1 MKRFV
6 LILALAC
13 LLAGCAPAD
22 YETMADE
29 YLEPEQK
36 AAAEMVAVLPP
47 DATVMTMEGGESI
60 WLCDG
65 FTLSMQTLAAG
76 DLDATLRQV
85 TGYGK
90 DQLAV
95 MTRQS
100 EGLKRH
106 ECSWVC
112 AGEGG
117 DQVGRTV
124 ILDDGEYHYV
134 LSLLTD
140 AEKVSSLKEDWG
152 RILETVSLDIVP
164 SPGGTAPDIGQ

>member
-1 MKRFV
+1 MKKFV
-6 LILALAC
+6 LILGLV
-13 LLAGCAPAD
+13 LLLTGCAPAD
-22 YETMADE
+22 YETMADVYE
-29 YLEPEQK
+29 EPERK
-36 AAAEMVAVLPP
+36 MPANLLAALPP
-47 DATVMTMEGGESI
+47 DATVLTMEDGQTGSM

-65 FTLSMQTLAAG
+65 YTVSVQTLASG

-95 MTRQS
+95 MERRQDS
-100 EGLKRH
+100 LKRY
-106 ECSWVC
+106 ECTWVC

-124 ILDDGEYHYV
+124 ILDDGSYHYA

-140 AEKVSSLKEDWG
+140 AERAGELKEAWG
-152 RILETVSLDIVP
+152 QILDTVSLDIVP
-164 SPGGTAPDIGQ
+164 

>member
-6 LILALAC
+6 GLLLTIL
-13 LLAGCAPAD
+13 LLSGCAPVD
-22 YETMADE
+22 YETMGDD
-29 YLEPEQK
+29 YLQPEAK
-36 AAAEMVAVLPP
+36 TAANLLVELPP
-47 DATVMTMEGGESI
+47 DATVLTMESGESI

-65 FTLSMQTLAAG
+65 YTVSVQTLASG

-95 MTRQS
+95 MKWQQ
-100 EGLKRH
+100 EGLKRY

-124 ILDDGEYHYV
+124 ILDDGSYHYV

-140 AEKVSSLKEDWG
+140 AQNVAQLKEDWG
-152 RILETVSLDIVP
+152 RMLDTVSLDI
-164 SPGGTAPDIGQ
+164 AP

>member
-6 LILALAC
+6 LIMVLT
-13 LLAGCAPAD
+13 LLLSGCAPAD
-22 YETMADE
+22 YETMADD

-36 AAAEMVAVLPP
+36 ASANLVAVLPP
-47 DATVMTMEGGESI
+47 DAAVMAAESGESI

-65 FTLSMQTLAAG
+65 FTVSIQTMAAG

-95 MTRQS
+95 MTRQQES
-100 EGLKRH
+100 LKRN

-117 DQVGRTV
+117 DQVGRVV
-124 ILDDGEYHYV
+124 ILDDGDYHYV

-140 AEKVSSLKEDWG
+140 AENVSALKAEWD
-152 RILETVSLDIVP
+152 RILETISLDIVP
-164 SPGGTAPDIGQ
+164 

>member
-6 LILALAC
+6 VVLLMIL
-13 LLAGCAPAD
+13 LLTGCAPVD
-22 YETMADE
+22 YETMADV
-29 YLEPEQK
+29 YMEPETK
-36 AAAEMVAVLPP
+36 AAANLLVELPP
-47 DATVMTMEGGESI
+47 DATVLTMEGGESI

-65 FTLSMQTLAAG
+65 YTVSVQTLSAG

-95 MTRQS
+95 MKRQQ
-100 EGLKRH
+100 EGLKRY

-124 ILDDGEYHYV
+124 ILDDGQYHYA

-140 AEKVSSLKEDWG
+140 AQKVAQLKEEWG
-152 RILETVSLDIVP
+152 RMLDTVSLDI
-164 SPGGTAPDIGQ
+164 AP

>member
-6 LILALAC
+6 LIAALAL
-13 LLAGCAPAD
+13 LLTGCAPAD

-36 AAAEMVAVLPP
+36 AAANLVAVLPP
-47 DATVMTMEGGESI
+47 DATVMTMEGEESI

-65 FTLSMQTLAAG
+65 YTVSVQTLAAG

-95 MTRQS
+95 MARQQ

-124 ILDDGEYHYV
+124 ILDDGTYHYV
-134 LSLLTD
+134 LSLLTE
-140 AEKVSSLKEDWG
+140 AEKVSELKEDWG

-164 SPGGTAPDIGQ
+164 